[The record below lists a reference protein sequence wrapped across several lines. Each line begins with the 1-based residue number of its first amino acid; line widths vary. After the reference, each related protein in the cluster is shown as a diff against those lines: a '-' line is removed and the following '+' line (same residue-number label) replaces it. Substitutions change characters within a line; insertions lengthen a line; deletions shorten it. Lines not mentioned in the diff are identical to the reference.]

1 MKVSPLD
8 LRQLR
13 FRTTFRG
20 FDKAEVLALIAEVT
34 DDYENALSEVDRLRQ
49 EVSKME
55 ALLNQHR
62 EHERDLRDTLMTAQ
76 RVSDDIRANA
86 EAQARNII
94 REAEGRSDLLLQ
106 KTQARLEDVQRE
118 IDGMKMKRREVE
130 TTLESTIASSATRS
144 SSCASRSSAS
154 AKKSLPACAPRLHG
168 MARTPT
174 AFPRKARGVTIAG
187 TRGASPTRPPSTR
200 NDALDLHEASASRA
214 PAGTTR
220 VSGVRRAVER
230 YFASCRTSVSTS
242 TCIFAPRDR
251 NIAAGAR
258 PARCSSRR

>member
-49 EVSKME
+49 DVSRME

-62 EHERDLRDTLMTAQ
+62 EHERDLRDTLLTAQ
-76 RVSDDIRANA
+76 RVSEEMRTNA
-86 EAQARNII
+86 EAQARNIV

-130 TTLESTIASSATRS
+130 TTLESTMGTLRNTLEFVREQEQREREEKILLHRPRANEAQPDANGDLRRLASGNA
-144 SSCASRSSAS
+144 
-154 AKKSLPACAPRLHG
+154 
-168 MARTPT
+168 
-174 AFPRKARGVTIAG
+174 
-187 TRGASPTRPPSTR
+187 
-200 NDALDLHEASASRA
+200 
-214 PAGTTR
+214 
-220 VSGVRRAVER
+220 
-230 YFASCRTSVSTS
+230 
-242 TCIFAPRDR
+242 
-251 NIAAGAR
+251 
-258 PARCSSRR
+258 